1 MTDQGI
7 VKLNHSESKEYA
19 AHKWASESPA
29 VQSQRDAEQAE
40 QYQSR
45 LATPLL
51 DTSIL
56 HFLECHCKTLAPQKL
71 SQTAAQLDTA
81 FIDYIFI

>member
-7 VKLNHSESKEYA
+7 VKLNHSENKEYA

-29 VQSQRDAEQAE
+29 VQSQRDAE

-81 FIDYIFI
+81 FIDYIHI

>member
-29 VQSQRDAEQAE
+29 VQSQRDAEQ
-40 QYQSR
+40 YQSR

-51 DTSIL
+51 DTFINS
-56 HFLECHCKTLAPQKL
+56 TLSRMPLQDSRATETEPN
-71 SQTAAQLDTA
+71 SSTV
-81 FIDYIFI
+81 